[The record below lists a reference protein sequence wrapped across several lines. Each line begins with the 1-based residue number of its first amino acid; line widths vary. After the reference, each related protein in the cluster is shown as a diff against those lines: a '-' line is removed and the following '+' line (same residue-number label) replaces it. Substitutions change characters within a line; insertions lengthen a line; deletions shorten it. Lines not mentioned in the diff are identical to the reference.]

1 MRERRRTMEM
11 GKQVE
16 EVEKER
22 DDYKRRLDEY
32 AHEVAKLLE
41 RQRETES
48 KRREEGLQL
57 EKTSK

>member
-1 MRERRRTMEM
+1 M